1 MQAEINA
8 STPSRLNR
16 SATVRSKAI
25 DIESA
30 RRLMGPNFFGV
41 RELNRFYP
49 SIQFSE
55 KEFEESSMFP
65 WSQQFLQSTSP
76 FDRRKKILQTHFA
89 FFSPAHFGKDRGP
102 TLDNFNDLQS
112 EALVRNQTVSHQM
125 HEETVG
131 AIREHF
137 RQERLIHASR
147 VKVFAQPST
156 IMESE
161 CRPGWHLVPIPTPA
175 YPLPNNLFQKPQLR
189 RLMEHLPLGYTLAN
203 NAEMVIALHLFMNL
217 VWENTEWSLKC
228 LTLDDQKGSP
238 CFVNAQ
244 IDVRSIKIEEW
255 NERIEE
261 RENVLKDQTLIN
273 LALSVNPIL
282 QKL

>member
-1 MQAEINA
+1 MQAKINA

-30 RRLMGPNFFGV
+30 RRLMGQNFFGV
-41 RELNRFYP
+41 REWNRFYP

-55 KEFEESSMFP
+55 KEFEEFSMFP

-112 EALVRNQTVSHQM
+112 ETLVRNQTVSHQM

-147 VKVFAQPST
+147 VKVFAQPTT
-156 IMESE
+156 IMRSE
-161 CRPGWHLVPIPTPA
+161 CHPGWHLLPIPTQT
-175 YPLPNNLFQKPQLR
+175 YQLPNNLFKGPQLY
-189 RLMEHLPLGYTLAN
+189 RLMESLPLGYTLAT
-203 NAEMVIALHLFMNL
+203 NAEVVMALHLFMNL
-217 VWENTEWSLKC
+217 VCESTGWSLKC
-228 LTLDDQKGSP
+228 LTLDDEKGSL
-238 CFVNAQ
+238 CLLNAQ
-244 IDVRSIKIEEW
+244 MDVFSFRFEEW
-255 NERIEE
+255 NQRIEE
-261 RENVLKDQTLIN
+261 RENISRSNILMD
-273 LALSVNPIL
+273 LALSANL
-282 QKL
+282 